1 MADPTDFD
9 AFYKDARARLLLQ
22 TYALTG
28 DLAASRSAV
37 RDAFVAAWHHWRKVS
52 RSADPE
58 AWVRPVAWS
67 HALRR
72 HTTRPFHKEKG
83 LDPEAAATL
92 EALAGLPLLQR
103 RVLLLAH
110 LASLSMTD
118 LAREVGIPP
127 ADAERELQSA
137 TARFGL
143 LRDLPTPLVRTA
155 LEPLA
160 EVVAEARW
168 PRPTIVRRTGAARRR
183 THTGVG
189 AALVVGAL
197 LVTGT
202 LVTDTAGV
210 RPTLQR
216 DAVAAPGDSVAP
228 GAENPTDDTPTGS
241 PTPEPEPLEA
251 AALLGAEDVA
261 ARLPGGGWREG
272 ATTDGTEGD
281 GLVLPCQGARY
292 ADPEGTVALVR
303 AFRDRPRGQE
313 APRSAWQLAESS
325 RTDRAA
331 RAAYDGA
338 AGWFA
343 GCDEPRAQ
351 LISTQR
357 VDGVGDEAVLLVLRD
372 WAAPTRT
379 VVAGVAR
386 TGRIVTVTA
395 SQRRGTSADDLLDQ
409 ARLLGGAVD
418 GLCDLTD
425 GGACTTRA
433 RLSPADALPVGE
445 VPSLL
450 SAVDLPPVGS
460 VTRPWVGTEPER
472 ARDNDAATRC
482 DQTSFVGDFRG
493 ARFNDSRTRTFLVPG
508 GRLPTSFGLTQT
520 VGSLPVPQAR
530 ALVEQVRSRMASCA
544 DRDLGTDVVTV
555 TSQTGPE
562 RSLDVWD
569 VTVDV
574 SDDTSVRFVVALLRR
589 GTAVSQIGFVPGPDA
604 TMAGGAFLAL
614 AERAAERL
622 AEQPAPRRA
631 G

>member
-197 LVTGT
+197 LLTGT

-228 GAENPTDDTPTGS
+228 GAENPADDAPTDS

-251 AALLGAEDVA
+251 AALLGAEEVA
-261 ARLPGGGWREG
+261 ARLPGGG
-272 ATTDGTEGD
+272 
-281 GLVLPCQGARY
+281 
-292 ADPEGTVALVR
+292 
-303 AFRDRPRGQE
+303 
-313 APRSAWQLAESS
+313 
-325 RTDRAA
+325 
-331 RAAYDGA
+331 
-338 AGWFA
+338 
-343 GCDEPRAQ
+343 
-351 LISTQR
+351 
-357 VDGVGDEAVLLVLRD
+357 
-372 WAAPTRT
+372 
-379 VVAGVAR
+379 
-386 TGRIVTVTA
+386 
-395 SQRRGTSADDLLDQ
+395 
-409 ARLLGGAVD
+409 
-418 GLCDLTD
+418 
-425 GGACTTRA
+425 
-433 RLSPADALPVGE
+433 
-445 VPSLL
+445 
-450 SAVDLPPVGS
+450 
-460 VTRPWVGTEPER
+460 
-472 ARDNDAATRC
+472 
-482 DQTSFVGDFRG
+482 
-493 ARFNDSRTRTFLVPG
+493 
-508 GRLPTSFGLTQT
+508 
-520 VGSLPVPQAR
+520 
-530 ALVEQVRSRMASCA
+530 
-544 DRDLGTDVVTV
+544 
-555 TSQTGPE
+555 
-562 RSLDVWD
+562 
-569 VTVDV
+569 
-574 SDDTSVRFVVALLRR
+574 
-589 GTAVSQIGFVPGPDA
+589 
-604 TMAGGAFLAL
+604 
-614 AERAAERL
+614 
-622 AEQPAPRRA
+622 
-631 G
+631 